1 MIRMSELRALMALGL
16 ALSSC
21 ASTSG
26 HAWLDSPVEQRAE
39 AWAVSAPLPQAAE
52 ESRPRLS
59 HTVTLGES
67 YAAEPV
73 YGNPVGPAPVQIN
86 VNTPVI
92 INNYGGYGVGYSY
105 GYGYGSP
112 YGYSSG
118 RVDAPARAS
127 RGAAPKVGADFPAPP
142 DYGPRAL
149 R

>member
-1 MIRMSELRALMALGL
+1 LLALGV
-16 ALSSC
+16 ALSGC

-26 HAWLDSPVEQRAE
+26 HEWLDSPVEQRAE
-39 AWAVSAPLPQAAE
+39 AWAVSAPPPQAAD

-73 YGNPVGPAPVQIN
+73 YGDPAAPAPVQVN
-86 VNTPVI
+86 VSTPVI
-92 INNYGGYGVGYSY
+92 INNYGGYGVGY
-105 GYGYGSP
+105 GYGFGSP
-112 YGYSSG
+112 YGYAGG
-118 RVDAPARAS
+118 RVASPVRAARS
-127 RGAAPKVGADFPAPP
+127 AAPKVGADFPAPP

>member
-1 MIRMSELRALMALGL
+1 MLLSL

-21 ASTSG
+21 ASGSG
-26 HAWLDSPVEQRAE
+26 HEWLDSPVEQRAD
-39 AWAVSAPLPQAAE
+39 AWAVSAPPPQAAE
-52 ESRPRLS
+52 DARPRLS

-73 YGNPVGPAPVQIN
+73 YGEPAGVAPVQVN

-92 INNYGGYGVGYSY
+92 INNYGAYGVGYSY

-118 RVDAPARAS
+118 RVTAPVRATHS
-127 RGAAPKVGADFPAPP
+127 AAPKVGSDFPAPP